1 MEPFLELEPL
11 PLYKGV
17 GRLGMLKVCSYL
29 ILPLENKHWVPAKT
43 DKVMHL
49 LHCGLHLCWQL
60 FMSVDEDLPDGGC
73 GNESDIFLKHCNSI
87 ICCSAVLLSL

>member
-29 ILPLENKHWVPAKT
+29 VLLLENEHWAPANMLMKLCICCI
-43 DKVMHL
+43 V
-49 LHCGLHLCWQL
+49 HLCWQL
-60 FMSVDEDLPDGGC
+60 FMRVGGDLPDGDV
-73 GNESDIFLKHCNSI
+73 E
-87 ICCSAVLLSL
+87 